1 MDLKEIAKL
10 HEKCKECGEDLYSF
24 LEREFPDISIEERLK
39 IMASI
44 LNEHLEEYDYD
55 QADKLKREDY
65 SITRFH
71 PKR

>member
-1 MDLKEIAKL
+1 MDLKKIADL

-24 LEREFPDISIEERLK
+24 LEREFPDISIEERLR

-55 QADKLKREDY
+55 QADKLKRDDY